1 MSAAGRLCAI
11 ACLLQAWLAPAL
23 AAAPNTG
30 FDLQRADITAFIAD
44 TAARNNLP
52 AEDIR
57 ALLADARRQSAILE
71 AMQRPAEQVLPWW
84 QYRSRFLDQARLTA
98 GLQFWQKH
106 YDLLARVEQE
116 RGVPAEYLV
125 AILGVETQWGRI
137 TGRYRVLDA
146 LTTLG
151 FDYPAR
157 GAYFRKELEQLLLLA
172 HETQRDARSLRGS
185 YAGAMGAPQFMPSSY
200 RAYAVDQQAAGAPDL
215 WEDWGDITASIA
227 NFLVVHGWQVG
238 QPVMAD
244 TRIAHE
250 ADDPFEFQLILN
262 DTLGAIKDRGYS
274 VDTAADNATAVVLVP
289 AEQADSMQ
297 WRVGFKN
304 FWVITRYNRSPR
316 YAMAVHDLA
325 LALRAGMN
333 ERDTTP

>member
-1 MSAAGRLCAI
+1 MTAGRLIAI
-11 ACLLQAWLAPAL
+11 ACLLQAWFASAL
-23 AAAPNTG
+23 AAAPNTA
-30 FDLQRADITAFIAD
+30 FDLQRADISAFIAD

-57 ALLADARRQSAILE
+57 ALLADARRQPAILE

-84 QYRSRFLDQARLTA
+84 QYRSRFLDQARLAA
-98 GLQFWQKH
+98 GLQFWQQNH
-106 YDLLARVEQE
+106 DLLTRVEQE

-125 AILGVETQWGRI
+125 AILGIETQWGRV

-157 GAYFRKELEQLLLLA
+157 GAYFRNELEQLLLLA

-200 RAYAVDQQAAGAPDL
+200 RSYAVDQQASGTPDL

-227 NFLVVHGWQVG
+227 NFLVMHGWQVG

-244 TRIAHE
+244 TRIGHE
-250 ADDPFEFQLILN
+250 ADDPFEFQLVLN
-262 DTLGAIKDRGYS
+262 DTLGAIRARGYV
-274 VDTAADNATAVVLVP
+274 VDTAADNATAAVLVP
-289 AEQADSMQ
+289 AEQADSMG

-333 ERDTTP
+333 QRGTSP